1 MKANTL
7 LHTHDKL
14 AYGQQ
19 VATIWFA
26 DLQRRIIKTME
37 KIEKEFAASRPP
49 TKVFK
54 LRDKINNPMANG
66 QFTKKTWQRKNPDD
80 SPGGGGTM
88 AIMHGAVMEKMGVNI
103 STVDGF
109 FSEDFKHK
117 IPGTNQRG
125 DFWASGISLVA
136 HPANP
141 HVPAIHFN
149 TRLLVTGKWWF
160 GGGIDLNPAIPDDE
174 DTKKFHHDLQ
184 TMCDKHD
191 KNFYPAYKKWCDE
204 YFYIKHRKIARGV
217 GGIFFDQLSADES
230 LAHPVMDGHFEK
242 YFAFIKDVG
251 EFFLSY
257 YPALVRKKMHMDFTP
272 AERAQ
277 QLIYRGRYAEFNLLY
292 DRGTRFGLETN
303 GNIEA
308 ILMSLPPVATWK

>member
-1 MKANTL
+1 MKENNPSRN
-7 LHTHDKL
+7 HDKL
-14 AYGQQ
+14 ADGQDI
-19 VATIWFA
+19 AMAWFA
-26 DLQRRIIKTME
+26 QLQQRIITAME
-37 KIEKEFAASRPP
+37 NIEKEFAAKPSPS
-49 TKVFK
+49 KV
-54 LRDKINNPMANG
+54 LQAQNQHNNPIGNG
-66 QFTKKTWQRKNPDD
+66 QFIKKPWQRTNPDD

-109 FSEDFKHK
+109 FSENFKHK

-136 HPANP
+136 HPVNP

-160 GGGIDLNPAIPDDE
+160 GGGIDLNPALPNDD

-204 YFYIKHRKIARGV
+204 YFYIKHRQVARGV

-230 LAHPVMDGHFEK
+230 LAQPVTGGHFEQ

-257 YPALVRKKMHMDFTP
+257 YPALVRKKMHLDFTP
-272 AERAQ
+272 ADRAQ
-277 QLIYRGRYAEFNLLY
+277 QLTYRGRYAEFNLLY
-292 DRGTRFGLETN
+292 DRGTKFGLETN